1 MNRAAWGLLIVFAAA
16 GPAFGQDWPAR
27 PIRLIVPFSAGSSS
41 DIVARIVAKA
51 TREVTAALADAGVRG
66 ALTEQGVE
74 PEPGPPEALG
84 DRMRADIAKW
94 QDVIVS
100 AGIHE

>member
-1 MNRAAWGLLIVFAAA
+1 MNRAARGLLIAFAAA

-27 PIRLIVPFSAGSSS
+27 
-41 DIVARIVAKA
+41 
-51 TREVTAALADAGVRG
+51 ADAGVRG